1 MRKIYTA
8 GFYGKLFLCLSL
20 ITFSFGTLHA
30 QIDIPIGTGT
40 TGNDNTTYPSPLQ
53 DFYEGSKMQY
63 LFLASELSAAG
74 MSPGNIHAIKYNV
87 LSLATS
93 VNTHFEIEQFTI
105 KIGSTATTSLGSATW
120 ETVSSTVFG
129 PTNYLATLGVNTF
142 LFTTPFQWNGSD
154 NIVIEICG
162 GDPNT
167 SSAVFYTGNPVVPW
181 TTGLSF
187 NGSHTY
193 RADNLDNLCGT
204 ATTTNTG
211 PQTTRPNII
220 FNWSSAA
227 PCTSPPVAGVAVT
240 TPSSVCGGTP
250 VNLTVNGASYGSG
263 QTYEWEKADALT
275 GPWSSVAPSA
285 NSAFLTI
292 SAPAATTYYRVAVT
306 CSGNTTYSTPASLV
320 VNSSAPVPVI
330 TATPTGNVCNGTGV
344 ELTTAACDG
353 CTYAWSTG
361 SSTNM
366 INVNAN
372 GLYTVTVSNSCGT
385 ATVSQEVI
393 VDPSPS
399 LSISA
404 GTALCLGSSATL
416 EANGASTYSWSP
428 ATGLN
433 TTTGPTVIA
442 SPASTT
448 TYTVTGT
455 IGNCTKTM
463 DVTITV
469 NAVPATPTVTAS
481 GPTTFCTGGNVGLTS
496 SAASGNQW
504 YKDGNIIT
512 GATNQNY
519 NAIETGSFTVK
530 TSANGCASDA
540 STSTAVTANAIP
552 DQPTITQNGNS
563 LQSSSASG
571 NQWLLNG
578 TAIPGATGATYSPTS
593 SGQYSVQV
601 TANGCTGVASAVFNH
616 TITATNDP
624 VLDNKITIG
633 PNPVEGNLAIRYNG
647 ANAKFTATLINMN
660 GVVILQ
666 KSFASTLDID
676 MRRYSAG
683 LYIMRIVN
691 ERTRAHV
698 QRKILKQ

>member
-1 MRKIYTA
+1 MRKIYPA
-8 GFYGKLFLCLSL
+8 GFYKKLFLFVSVA
-20 ITFSFGTLHA
+20 TFSFGPLRA

-40 TGNDNTTYPSPLQ
+40 TGNTNTSYPSPLQ

-74 MSPGNIHAIKYNV
+74 MSPGTINAIKYNV
-87 LSLATS
+87 LTLATS
-93 VNTHFEIEQFTI
+93 TNSFFAIEQFTV
-105 KIGSTATTSLGSATW
+105 KIGTTSTSSLGTTTW
-120 ETVSSTVFG
+120 EPVSTIVYG
-129 PTNYLATLGVNTF
+129 PTNYLATLGINTF
-142 LFTTPFQWNGSD
+142 VFNNPFLWNGSD

-167 SSAVFYTGNPVVPW
+167 TSDIFYTGNPLVPW

-204 ATTTNTG
+204 TTTTNTG
-211 PQTTRPNII
+211 DQTTRPNII
-220 FNWSSAA
+220 FNWASAA

-250 VNLTVNGASYGSG
+250 VNLTVSGASYGSG
-263 QTYEWEKADALT
+263 QTYQWEKADAIT
-275 GPWSSVAPSA
+275 GPWSPVAPAA
-285 NSAFLTI
+285 NSPFLTI
-292 SAPAATTYYRVAVT
+292 AAPATTTYYRVAVT
-306 CSGNTTYSTPASLV
+306 CSGNTSFSTHASLV

-330 TATPTGNVCNGTGV
+330 TATPSGNVCNGTGV
-344 ELTTAACDG
+344 ELTTDACAG
-353 CTYAWSTG
+353 CTYTWSTG
-361 SSTNM
+361 ASTNT
-366 INVNAN
+366 INVNSS
-372 GLYTVTVSNSCGT
+372 GLYSVTVSNSCGT
-385 ATVSQEVI
+385 AAVSQEVI

-404 GTALCLGSSATL
+404 GTALCIGSSATL
-416 EANGASTYSWSP
+416 EANGASAYSWSP

-433 TTTGPTVIA
+433 TTTGPVVIA
-442 SPASTT
+442 SPTTTT

-481 GPTTFCTGGNVGLTS
+481 GPTTFCTGGSVNLSSS
-496 SAASGNQW
+496 SATGNQW
-504 YKDGNIIT
+504 FKDGSLIASAI
-512 GATNQNY
+512 NQAY
-519 NAIETGSFTVK
+519 SAIETGSYTVK
-530 TSANGCASDA
+530 NKANGCLSSA
-540 STSTAVTANAIP
+540 STAVAVTANPIP
-552 DQPTITQNGNS
+552 GQPSITQNGNT

-578 TAIPGATGATYSPTS
+578 TAIPGATGTTYSPTS
-593 SGQYSVQV
+593 SGQYTVQV
-601 TANGCTGVASAVFNH
+601 TTNGCTGMASAVFNH

-624 VLDNKITIG
+624 VLDNRITIG

-647 ANAKFTATLINMN
+647 SNAKFTATLINMN

-666 KSFASTLDID
+666 KSFTSSLDID

-683 LYIMRIVN
+683 LYIVRIMN

-698 QRKILKQ
+698 QRKIIKQ